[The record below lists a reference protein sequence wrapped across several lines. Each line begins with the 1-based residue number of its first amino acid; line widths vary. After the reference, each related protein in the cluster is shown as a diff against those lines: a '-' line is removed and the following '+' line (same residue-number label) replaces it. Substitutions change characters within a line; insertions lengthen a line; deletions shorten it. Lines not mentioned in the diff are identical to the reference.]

1 MFTRLYKHSAYYVS
15 LIVILALGF
24 LLAYNSSNRS
34 FQIGAVI
41 VTTFLYVL
49 WGIMHHL
56 INHDLNVKIVIEYIL
71 IGVFGLT
78 IIFFLLSVSGNY

>member
-1 MFTRLYKHSAYYVS
+1 MFARIYKHSAYYAS
-15 LIVILALGF
+15 LIAILTLGF
-24 LLAYNSSNRS
+24 LLAYESSNRS
-34 FQIGAVI
+34 FQIGAVV
-41 VTTFLYVL
+41 VTTFFYVL

-78 IIFFLLSVSGNY
+78 VIFFLLSTSGNY